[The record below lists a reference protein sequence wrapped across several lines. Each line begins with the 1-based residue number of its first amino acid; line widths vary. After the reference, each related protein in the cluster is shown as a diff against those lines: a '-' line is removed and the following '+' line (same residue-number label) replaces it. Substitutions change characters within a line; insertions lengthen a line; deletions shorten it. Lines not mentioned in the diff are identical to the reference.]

1 MKRRGYSVFRAVDL
15 MVRYILGELSA
26 SEKEEYFQLLKD
38 TGLNPDRWSSRDW
51 QEGLRDDDRFDGKE
65 AYSRFLQNVRPPAR
79 RHSLRWVKI
88 AALWLLAFGAGG
100 IGWHLWKASA
110 VEQEAVAVIRPVSAK
125 AYIELADGTSME
137 LTGLRDSLAER
148 DGALIRQDSGCL
160 VYLGK
165 KDVPGKPFYHILNV
179 PRGGEYT
186 LCLTDGTKVWLNS
199 DSRLRYPVRFDGHK
213 REVFL
218 SGEAYFEV
226 APDAASP
233 FTVHT
238 SLGKVNV
245 LGTSFNV
252 RDYKDEGRV
261 VTTLVSGKVHYWA
274 GRGRDCLLSPGYQ
287 VTDAGEKKSLQL
299 REVNLEEYTG
309 WRTGLYTF
317 YNKTLEEIM
326 HTVER
331 NYDVE
336 VSFSGEELKAL
347 RFTGDLEKYDKVE
360 KFLRFVEMGGDVTF
374 VVEGRKIRVEPK

>member
-1 MKRRGYSVFRAVDL
+1 MKRCGYSVFRAVNL
-15 MVRYILGELSA
+15 VVRYVLGELSA
-26 SEKEEYFQLLKD
+26 SEKEEYYRLLKD
-38 TGLNPDRWSSRDW
+38 TGLNPSLWSSREW
-51 QEGLRDDDRFDGKE
+51 QQGVREDERFDGKE
-65 AYSRFLQNVRPPAR
+65 AYRCFLKNVHPHAR
-79 RHSLRWVKI
+79 RHNFRWIKI

-100 IGWHLWKASA
+100 IGWHVWKSPTTEKKMA
-110 VEQEAVAVIRPVSAK
+110 AVIRPVSAK

-137 LTGLRDSLAER
+137 LTDGQNSLAEQ
-148 DGALIRQDSGCL
+148 DGALIRQDSGRL
-160 VYLGK
+160 VYLK
-165 KDVPGKPFYHILNV
+165 RKNVPGKSPYHILTV
-179 PRGGEYT
+179 PRGGEYA
-186 LCLTDGTKVWLNS
+186 LCLADGTKIWLNS
-199 DSRLRYPVRFDGHK
+199 DSRLRYPVRFDGNK

-218 SGEAYFEV
+218 SGEAYFEIARDV
-226 APDAASP
+226 TSP

-252 RDYKDEGRV
+252 RDYREEGRV
-261 VTTLVSGKVHYWA
+261 ITTLVSGKVHYSA
-274 GRGRDCLLSPGYQ
+274 GRDRDCLLSPGDQ
-287 VTDAGEKKSLQL
+287 VTDAGEGNSLQL

-309 WRTGLYTF
+309 WRNGLYTF

-326 HTVER
+326 HTIER

-336 VSFSGEELKAL
+336 VSFASEELKAL

>member
-1 MKRRGYSVFRAVDL
+1 MKRRGYSVFRATDL
-15 MVRYILGELSA
+15 IVRHLLGELSA
-26 SEKEEYFQLLKD
+26 SEKQEYFQLLKD
-38 TGLNPDRWSSRDW
+38 TGLTPDRWDVQVW
-51 QEGLRDDDRFDGKE
+51 QRGLREDKRFDGKE
-65 AYSRFLQNVRPPAR
+65 AYSRFLKNVRP
-79 RHSLRWVKI
+79 HSRWLVLRWVKI

-100 IGWHLWKASA
+100 LGWYVWKYPTA
-110 VEQEAVAVIRPVSAK
+110 EREAVAVIRPVSAK

-148 DGALIRQDSGCL
+148 DGALIRQDSGRL
-160 VYLGK
+160 VYFRK
-165 KDVPGKPFYHILNV
+165 KDVSGKSLYHILNV
-179 PRGGEYT
+179 PRGGEYA
-186 LCLTDGTKVWLNS
+186 LCLADGTKVWLNS
-199 DSRLRYPVRFDGHK
+199 DSRLRYPVRFEGNK

-238 SLGKVNV
+238 SLGKVDV

-261 VTTLVSGKVHYWA
+261 VTTLVSGKVHYSA
-274 GRGRDCLLSPGYQ
+274 GGGRDCLLSPGCQ
-287 VTDAGEKKSLQL
+287 VTDAGEGISLQL

-309 WRTGLYTF
+309 WKNGLYTF
-317 YNKTLEEIM
+317 YNYTLEEIM
-326 HTVER
+326 RTIER

-336 VSFSGEELKAL
+336 VSFAREELRKL

-360 KFLRFVEMGGDVTF
+360 KFLRFIEMGGDVTF
-374 VVEGRKIRVEPK
+374 VVEGKKINIRPK